1 MIREELTGN
10 NDVGGSWYSLDGQRG
25 TLCHAIILGTT
36 GFRKPKGYRD
46 RLLGLDR
53 ASRSLLL
60 RMIEKSRSGR

>member
-46 RLLGLDR
+46 RLLAKISVRFAFSRNQNAID
-53 ASRSLLL
+53 AS
-60 RMIEKSRSGR
+60 